1 MPYLSEMKT
10 KSILSLFLS
19 AQLITSAA
27 FSAEVL
33 RYKQGCAPGDD
44 IRIVGVGDLLMHDR
58 LQIQASQH
66 KLGFKSLWSSLIPIF
81 NEADIAYANLEG
93 TTAEGVIR
101 GGKLQADPGHVFD
114 KAVYSGYPAFNYNK
128 SLVDD
133 IKDSG
138 FDVVSTANNH
148 SFDRESIGVDKT
160 IDELLRV
167 GLPYTG
173 TRSKALGA
181 NQKWYTVTETKG
193 RRIAWLACTYGTNGG
208 RDKLNQVLLCFD
220 QRALVLKTISDLA
233 NDPKIDAVVVTPHW
247 GAEYQ
252 LTHSSQQSKLGR
264 EMIDAGA
271 AAVIG
276 THPHVVQPWEKYTTK
291 SGREGF
297 IAYSTGNFVAGQS
310 PIEKRTSL
318 MVSISLT
325 ARPGEKLEIR
335 GVEYV
340 PLLIHRG
347 DIIQSKDM
355 RAVLS
360 TNPTAIASTAVR
372 IWDNNYARENMM
384 KKTRAESL
392 EAMCDLSK

>member
-1 MPYLSEMKT
+1 M
-10 KSILSLFLS
+10 FLS
-19 AQLITSAA
+19 VQLITSAA
-27 FSAEVL
+27 LSAEVL

-44 IRIVGVGDLLMHDR
+44 IRIVGVGDLLLHDR

-101 GGKLQADPGHVFD
+101 GGKLQTDPGHVFD
-114 KAVYSGYPAFNYNK
+114 KNVYSGYPAFNYNK
-128 SLVDD
+128 SLITDL
-133 IKDSG
+133 KDSG
-138 FDVVSTANNH
+138 IDVVSTANNH

-160 IDELLRV
+160 IAELLKV
-167 GLPYTG
+167 GLPFTG
-173 TRSKALGA
+173 TKTKAFSSNETWHA
-181 NQKWYTVTETKG
+181 ITETKG
-193 RRIAWLACTYGTNGG
+193 RRIAWLACTYETNGR
-208 RDKLNQVLLCFD
+208 RDKLKQVLMCFD
-220 QRALVLKTISDLA
+220 QKSLVLQTISDLA
-233 NDPKIDAVVVTPHW
+233 KDTSIDAVIVTPHW
-247 GAEYQ
+247 GGEYQ
-252 LTHSSQQSKLGR
+252 LQHNQQQAKLGR
-264 EMIDAGA
+264 EMLEAGA
-271 AAVIG
+271 TAVIG

-318 MVSISLT
+318 MVSVSLT
-325 ARPGEKLEIR
+325 GRPGEKLEIR

-347 DIIQSKDM
+347 SIIQSKDM
-355 RAVLS
+355 RVALS
-360 TNPTAIASTAVR
+360 TNPTGIASTAVR

-384 KKTRAESL
+384 KNTRAESL